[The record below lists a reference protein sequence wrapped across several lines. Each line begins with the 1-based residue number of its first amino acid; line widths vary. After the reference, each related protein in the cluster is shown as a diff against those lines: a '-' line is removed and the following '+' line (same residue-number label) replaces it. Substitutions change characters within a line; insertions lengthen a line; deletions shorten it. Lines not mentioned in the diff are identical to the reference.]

1 MEPVEN
7 RLYDSASV
15 RAVQARAGLDVRT
28 LSASFSERGLVKSVQ
43 KSAEAQ
49 KEREEHTRVLQPE
62 AYRLSSLSEQEI
74 SARYRRGK
82 ETMST
87 SDLVGYIHETRAV
100 RTRNTDFSEACPD
113 DESVHVGEA
122 EKPCCAVVKHIEAV
136 TLSQKIVALP
146 AKIKQLPAEAREK
159 IKLAS
164 PMWFDRT
171 KTDTTANS
179 HRFPLSA
186 FAALIA
192 VAVSLMLIVASSV
205 MVKQGEN
212 MVNEL
217 TLQAADVS
225 GEIAELK
232 SDLNVQNDLL
242 EIREIA
248 VNELGMVSEEYV
260 KMSYLS
266 LGATDSI
273 EAFEEERE
281 QTIGISA
288 LLSAIGVK

>member
-1 MEPVEN
+1 M
-7 RLYDSASV
+7 
-15 RAVQARAGLDVRT
+15 
-28 LSASFSERGLVKSVQ
+28 
-43 KSAEAQ
+43 
-49 KEREEHTRVLQPE
+49 
-62 AYRLSSLSEQEI
+62 
-74 SARYRRGK
+74 
-82 ETMST
+82 
-87 SDLVGYIHETRAV
+87 
-100 RTRNTDFSEACPD
+100 
-113 DESVHVGEA
+113 
-122 EKPCCAVVKHIEAV
+122 
-136 TLSQKIVALP
+136 
-146 AKIKQLPAEAREK
+146 
-159 IKLAS
+159 
-164 PMWFDRT
+164 
-171 KTDTTANS
+171 
-179 HRFPLSA
+179 
-186 FAALIA
+186 IA